1 MIENLLIANRYQKG
15 SLDWVLAYYH
25 NYGKGY
31 DPVNKTFDGLDEKSY
46 LEHQDLLHE
55 NGWDKSIQHMNQTL
69 SFLVLRERY
78 WIRPGLQELH
88 QYSPICAIYL
98 SEYVKRFGD
107 ATIRSILGDAFLQ
120 LSTLYGASDPAMA
133 NVVRVAK
140 QKEPDDWQKKLLCLL
155 GLGVIDRFK
164 ALNKVEEV
172 ILAMGN
178 INYHSRKIDHQLA

>member
-15 SLDWVLAYYH
+15 SLDWILAYYH

-31 DPVNKTFDGLDEKSY
+31 DPVNKTFDGLDEQTC

-78 WIRPGLQELH
+78 WIRPGLEELN

-107 ATIRSILGDAFLQ
+107 GVIRAILGDAFMQ
-120 LSTLYGASDPAMA
+120 LATLYGVADPAMS
-133 NVVRVAK
+133 NVVKKAK
-140 QKEPDDWQKKLLCLL
+140 QKETDDWQKKLLCLL
-155 GLGVIDRFK
+155 GLGVISQFK
-164 ALNKVEEV
+164 ALNDVEEI

-178 INYHSRKIDHQLA
+178 INYHSRKIDHQMA